1 MIPDPKELV
10 KTMRGQRDGH
20 VAKAFEYLAEIDP
33 EFVAAYNQVAVL
45 NFNYGEA
52 AEHRELDARSKE
64 LIAIALLASVR
75 GNTTR
80 QHIRRALALGASR
93 REIVEALEM
102 AMHITGAPS
111 LEFGLS
117 EMMKLDREE

>member
-1 MIPDPKELV
+1 MPTDATKLLAE
-10 KTMRGQRDGH
+10 MRRQRNGKLH
-20 VAKAFEYLAEIDP
+20 PVFEYLSAIDP
-33 EFVAAYNQVAVL
+33 EFLEAYNQLAVL
-45 NFNYGEA
+45 NFNYAEA
-52 AEHRELDARSKE
+52 AEGRILDAKVKE

-80 QHIRRALALGASR
+80 QHIRRALDLGATK
-93 REIVEALEM
+93 REIIEALAM

-117 EMMKLDREE
+117 EMMQLDAER